1 MLNPLQSVIL
11 FSTIHRLEIPFGR
24 SWRETV
30 FDSHLFFMTYQ
41 LTACL
46 NLLFNAEYVVSAL
59 KGLSFKTI
67 TKDGVL

>member
-1 MLNPLQSVIL
+1 MLDPLQSVL

-30 FDSHLFFMTYQ
+30 FDSHLFFMT
-41 LTACL
+41 ACL
-46 NLLFNAEYVVSAL
+46 NVLFNAQYVVSAL
-59 KGLSFKTI
+59 KGLSFKTV